1 MEPVLTVVSVLL
13 GVSAII
19 GISILRQRAQA
30 GRLETAAAEH
40 PGALVIPIVIADAT
54 GAASR
59 WIAKRTGNAGAE
71 LDPAG
76 YAAVAVDPDGLH
88 LVGRHGR
95 GFVAADS
102 VVDVTVGATR
112 HGWGEPRPAV
122 VVRVRLG
129 DEEAPLPLLP
139 AETRRRRGEA
149 RDAHV
154 AELVL
159 DIRAALRGDAPVEP

>member
-30 GRLETAAAEH
+30 NRLAAAAAEH
-40 PGALVIPIVIADAT
+40 PDALVLPIVIADAT
-54 GAASR
+54 AAASR
-59 WIAKRTGNAGAE
+59 WIAKNTANAGAE

-76 YAAVAVDPDGLH
+76 YGAVAVDRDGVH

-95 GFVAADS
+95 GFVAAS
-102 VVDVTVGATR
+102 AVVDVAVGATR

-122 VVRVRLG
+122 VLRIRLG

-139 AETRRRRGEA
+139 AEARRRRGEA
-149 RDAHV
+149 RDAQV